1 MFPECVQVASK
12 HAKELPKDLDY
23 STINTMS
30 KESRE
35 KLNKFR
41 PLNLGQATRIG
52 GVSPADITA
61 LMLHLSILHRR
72 SEKTQPARAASQEK
86 N

>member
-1 MFPECVQVASK
+1 MQVASK
-12 HAKELPKDLDY
+12 HAKELPKDLAY

-61 LMLHLSILHRR
+61 LMLHLSTLHRR
-72 SEKTQPARAASQEK
+72 SEKTQSARPASQEK